1 MIEWREVARDDT
13 GLNLYRIDAE
23 MGHPV
28 SPGQGRFPTLQPPCS
43 PSSLW
48 ASCAQALQLGAVRTH
63 PPVTVTRNG

>member
-28 SPGQGRFPTLQPPCS
+28 SPGQGRFDPMRGILSRYSTDQTKKLDANFS
-43 PSSLW
+43 ESG
-48 ASCAQALQLGAVRTH
+48 AQYE
-63 PPVTVTRNG
+63 